1 MILECGDLERALR
14 TPELMP
20 DMRAHAEQ
28 CAACRQ
34 QLYLWQEISRL
45 APALHEEWESPFLWP
60 RIQASLAAE
69 PAGHGARGRLP
80 RWRWAL
86 AATAVLALAAVMLQP
101 GLRSGL
107 RSGLQSGPG
116 GKSANRAFLTE
127 SALQEVQQ
135 AEAAYARS
143 IEKLSTVAAQN
154 LESSSSPAAAA
165 YREKLTLLDS
175 GIAELQATVESNRY
189 NTYLRTELAGLYR
202 QKQQKLQEW
211 LQNANH
217 N

>member
-28 CAACRQ
+28 CAACRE
-34 QLYLWQEISRL
+34 QLYLWSEISRL
-45 APALHEEWESPFLWP
+45 ARGLHEEWESPFLWS
-60 RIQASLAAE
+60 RIEANLAAE
-69 PAGHGARGRLP
+69 PARRSAASRAP
-80 RWRWAL
+80 WWRWAL
-86 AATAVLALAAVMLQP
+86 AAAGVLLLATAMLQP
-101 GLRSGL
+101 W
-107 RSGLQSGPG
+107 QH
-116 GKSANRAFLTE
+116 GKTSSPEFLTE

-135 AEAAYARS
+135 AEKAYARS
-143 IEKLSTVAAQN
+143 IEKLSAVAAQN
-154 LESSSSPAAAA
+154 LDHSSSAMAAA

-175 GIAELQATVESNRY
+175 GIAELKATVENNRY
-189 NTYLRTELAGLYR
+189 NTYLQIELASLYR
-202 QKQQKLQEW
+202 QKQQTLQEW

>member
-28 CAACRQ
+28 CAACSE
-34 QLYLWQEISRL
+34 QLYLWSEISRL
-45 APALHEEWESPFLWP
+45 APGLHEEWESPFLWS
-60 RIQASLAAE
+60 RIEANLAAE
-69 PAGHGARGRLP
+69 PARQRAGLRAP
-80 RWRWAL
+80 WWRWAL
-86 AATAVLALAAVMLQP
+86 AAAGVILLAAAMLQP
-101 GLRSGL
+101 W
-107 RSGLQSGPG
+107 QN
-116 GKSANRAFLTE
+116 GKSPSREFLTE

-135 AEAAYARS
+135 AEKAYARS
-143 IEKLSTVAAQN
+143 IEKLSAVAAQN
-154 LESSSSPAAAA
+154 LDRSSSPTAAA

-175 GIAELQATVESNRY
+175 GIAELKATVENNRY
-189 NTYLRTELAGLYR
+189 NTYLQIELASLYR
-202 QKQQKLQEW
+202 QKQQTLQEW